1 MAISIIE
8 NNNLLNMIYFNT
20 NERLSNNNFL
30 KKASENVTENNLL
43 NNINYF
49 TISNLNKNNTL
60 KCFEIVS
67 KDKSEVLLKF
77 EGLSSENINNS
88 KRLRLKN
95 LNEDSVYVNLE
106 TNEVFSGGALMYYG
120 VNIKRLFK
128 NYSDNTVHLKVIKKI
143 T

>member
-67 KDKSEVLLKF
+67 KDKSEVLLNFK
-77 EGLSSENINNS
+77 GLSLENINNS

-95 LNEDSVYVNLE
+95 LNEDSIYINLE

-120 VNIKRLFK
+120 VNIKKLFQ
-128 NYSDNTVHLKVIKKI
+128 NSSGDTIHLKML
-143 T
+143 